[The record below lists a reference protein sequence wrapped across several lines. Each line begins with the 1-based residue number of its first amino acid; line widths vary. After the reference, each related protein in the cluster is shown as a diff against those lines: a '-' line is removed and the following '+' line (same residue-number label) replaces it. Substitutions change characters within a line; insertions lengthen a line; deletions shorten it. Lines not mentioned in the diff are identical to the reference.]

1 MRALNGP
8 PFMAG
13 RQEEKGAANICLP
26 SPKSKGHQRM
36 MRIQVFLQR
45 RFVFIY
51 PRSHEYEYSAG
62 AARCLA
68 PSPTTRGTF
77 KHFQVRFLRREP
89 FVPRFLPRSAHRRP
103 VAAAPSGLRGAAIGP
118 WRPALVPAR
127 CPPLPPEPSPRPRP
141 AAVGFAPP
149 PGARAPVV
157 LSTRERL
164 CRKTCSKW
172 VI

>member
-89 FVPRFLPRSAHRRP
+89 FVPRFLPRSAHRGP

-127 CPPLPPEPSPRPRP
+127 CPRSRLRAPGPRLLALPPRRGP
-141 AAVGFAPP
+141 ALQLFFLHASGSAEKLVANG
-149 PGARAPVV
+149 
-157 LSTRERL
+157 
-164 CRKTCSKW
+164 
-172 VI
+172 